1 LRIGVISDT
10 HIRSS
15 ARLLPKIVFE
25 VFEGVDM
32 ILHAGDILIDEVIIE
47 LEAIA
52 PVYAVAGNNDGYD
65 MLDKYGTRKIITANG
80 KRIGLT
86 HGTGRGGT
94 CMNAYV
100 EFSKDNVDCVVY
112 GHSHKPHNEIIEGI
126 LFFNPGSPT
135 SKRFEPRYSLGILH
149 VDKYITG
156 EIIYFDR
163 ENEILESVR
172 SR

>member
-1 LRIGVISDT
+1 MKIGVISDT

-15 ARLLPKIVFE
+15 AKLLPRIIFE
-25 VFEGVDM
+25 LFDGVDM

-65 MLDKYGTRKIITANG
+65 MLDKYGTRKIINANG

-86 HGTGRGGT
+86 HGTGKGRT
-94 CMNAYV
+94 YLNAYS
-100 EFSKDNVDCVVY
+100 EFYGDNVDCIVY
-112 GHSHKPHNEIIEGI
+112 GHSHKPHNEIIDGI

-135 SKRFEPRYSLGILH
+135 SRRFEPRYSLGILN
-149 VDKYITG
+149 VDKDITG

-163 ENEILESVR
+163 EEEI
-172 SR
+172 

>member
-1 LRIGVISDT
+1 MKIGVISDT

-15 ARLLPKIVFE
+15 AKLLPKIVFE
-25 VFEGVDM
+25 VFDGVDM
-32 ILHAGDILIDEVIIE
+32 ILHAGDILIDEVVIE

-52 PVYAVAGNNDGYD
+52 PVYAVAGNNDSYE
-65 MLDKYGTRKIITANG
+65 MLDKYGTKKIITVNG

-86 HGTGRGGT
+86 HGTGRGRT
-94 CMNAYV
+94 YMNAYA
-100 EFSKDNVDCVVY
+100 EFSRDNVDCVVY
-112 GHSHKPHNEIIEGI
+112 GHSHKAHNEVIDGI

-135 SKRFEPRYSLGILH
+135 SRRFEPRYSLGILH

-163 ENEILESVR
+163 ENEI
-172 SR
+172 

>member
-1 LRIGVISDT
+1 MRIGVISDT

-15 ARLLPKIVFE
+15 AKLLPKIIFE
-25 VFEGVDM
+25 VFDGVDI
-32 ILHAGDILIDEVIIE
+32 ILHAGDILIDEVVIE

-52 PVYAVAGNNDGYD
+52 PVYAVAGNNDSYE

-86 HGTGRGGT
+86 HGTSRGGT
-94 CMNAYV
+94 CMNAYA

-112 GHSHKPHNEIIEGI
+112 GHSHKPHNEIINGI

-135 SKRFEPRYSLGILH
+135 SRRFEPRYSLGILH
-149 VDKYITG
+149 VEKDITG

-163 ENEILESVR
+163 ENEI
-172 SR
+172 

>member
-1 LRIGVISDT
+1 MKIGVISDT

-15 ARLLPKIVFE
+15 AKLLPNIVYE

-47 LEAIA
+47 LMTIA

-65 MLDKYGTRKIITANG
+65 MLYKYGTKRIIEVNG

-86 HGTGRGGT
+86 HGSSKGRT
-94 CMNAYV
+94 YMNAYS
-100 EFSKDNVDCVVY
+100 EFEKNSVDCVVY
-112 GHSHKPHNEIIEGI
+112 GHSHKPHNEVIGGV

-135 SKRFEPRYSLGILH
+135 SRRFEPRYSLGLLY
-149 VDKYITG
+149 VDKDIKG
-156 EIIYFDR
+156 EIIYFD
-163 ENEILESVR
+163 
-172 SR
+172 